1 MFILPQLL
9 PKIIDKGLNNN
20 TFRNTGI
27 EKIDVPTSK
36 CFYAR
41 KQKLQNVK
49 KP

>member
-1 MFILPQLL
+1 MFILPPLL
-9 PKIIDKGLNNN
+9 PKIIDIRINHQK
-20 TFRNTGI
+20 FRNTGI

-49 KP
+49 IP